1 MYVLIRNEA
10 DSAKPVNEKT
20 FSIPT
25 DISTEPPDDVPLRRR
40 FHALQALLGLSLTA
54 QHNLEKSHLFYEA
67 SQAALQMTGAQAAYL
82 FFRQQATPSSERLGE
97 SVYYRLDRTFYAN
110 GALEKFISALP
121 QQTIEQLGQQVAI
134 QPRANA
140 SHLVVPIHRAHK
152 GMALLDLV
160 HSAGQRVDDF
170 DVELM
175 SQLVQQLDISLRN
188 NYLISASS
196 ALVEL
201 AHGLSTELD
210 LAVLLDKVAKS
221 AAQISNAQASA
232 ILLIQPD
239 NEVMR
244 FAAAYGQAEQDREM
258 LRQLIV
264 PLAGSIAGSVA
275 LSGQP
280 LVSNDVADDPRF
292 YAGISDTVVMK
303 TRSLLA
309 VPMMADDKPIGAL
322 EVINQRYD
330 DGFDEADVE
339 ILTLFA
345 NQAAIVIQNAR
356 LLAERQAS
364 LAELT
369 KLEQRKSQF
378 IALASHELRTPLN
391 LISGYSS
398 LLRSSLPDCQ
408 IDADHE
414 VMDFLGQIDEATSRL
429 TGMVNNITSLYNLET
444 GRTQL
449 LLEKRDVIPII
460 HEVMAEYREWGR
472 KKGIDFRC
480 QLPAHPLY
488 ATCDP
493 IEVNRILGNLVNNAV
508 KCTPEGGQITI
519 SAANTPSTPQA
530 SHSPSGRCC
539 DVRVSV
545 RDTGPGIDSA
555 QLESVFER
563 FFQLGNHLNRVQSG
577 LGLGLPLAK
586 SLVEKHG
593 GQLWAEANPGVG
605 AVFHFTLP
613 AAR

>member
-1 MYVLIRNEA
+1 M
-10 DSAKPVNEKT
+10 NEKT
-20 FSIPT
+20 LSIPA

-54 QHNLEKSHLFYEA
+54 QHNPEKSHFFYEA
-67 SQAALQMTGAQAAYL
+67 SKAALQMTGAQAGYL

-110 GALEKFISALP
+110 GAVEKLISPLP
-121 QQTIEQLGQQVAI
+121 QQTIEQLGQQLAI
-134 QPRANA
+134 QPRANG

-160 HSAGQRVDDF
+160 HGAGQRFDDF
-170 DVELM
+170 DVDLM
-175 SQLVQQLDISLRN
+175 SQLVQQSDISLRN

-210 LAVLLDKVAKS
+210 LAVLLDKVAMS
-221 AAQISNAQASA
+221 AAHISNAQASA

-239 NEVMR
+239 SEVMR

-275 LSGQP
+275 LSGQA
-280 LVSNDVADDPRF
+280 LVSNDVATDPRF
-292 YAGISDTVVMK
+292 YAGISDTVEIK

-309 VPMMADDKPIGAL
+309 VPMMADDEAIGAL

-345 NQAAIVIQNAR
+345 NQAAIAIQNAR

-364 LAELT
+364 LTELT

-398 LLRSSLPDCQ
+398 LLRSSLPDCH

-414 VMDFLGQIDEATSRL
+414 VMDLLGQIDEATSRL

-460 HEVMAEYREWGR
+460 NEVLAEYREWGR
-472 KKGIDFRC
+472 KKGINFRC
-480 QLPAHPLY
+480 QLPTHPLY

-508 KCTPEGGQITI
+508 KFTPEGGKITI
-519 SAANTPSTPQA
+519 SAANKPSTSQA
-530 SHSPSGRCC
+530 SHSPSGPCC
-539 DVRVSV
+539 DVLVSV
-545 RDTGPGIDSA
+545 TDTGPGIDPD
-555 QLESVFER
+555 QVESVFER
-563 FFQLGNHLNRVQSG
+563 FSQIGSHLSRVQG
-577 LGLGLPLAK
+577 GIGLGLPLAK

-613 AAR
+613 AAK

>member
-1 MYVLIRNEA
+1 M
-10 DSAKPVNEKT
+10 NEKT
-20 FSIPT
+20 LSIPA

-54 QHNLEKSHLFYEA
+54 QHNPEKSHFFYEA
-67 SQAALQMTGAQAAYL
+67 SKAALQMTGAQAGYL

-110 GALEKFISALP
+110 GAVEKLISPLP
-121 QQTIEQLGQQVAI
+121 QQAIEQLGQQLAI
-134 QPRANA
+134 QPRANG

-160 HSAGQRVDDF
+160 HGAGQRFDDF
-170 DVELM
+170 DVDLM
-175 SQLVQQLDISLRN
+175 SQLVQQSDISLRN

-210 LAVLLDKVAKS
+210 LAVLLDKVAMS
-221 AAQISNAQASA
+221 AAHISNAQASA

-239 NEVMR
+239 SEVMR

-275 LSGQP
+275 LSGQA
-280 LVSNDVADDPRF
+280 LVSNDVATDPRF
-292 YAGISDTVVMK
+292 YAGISDTVEIK

-309 VPMMADDKPIGAL
+309 VPMMADDEAIGAL

-345 NQAAIVIQNAR
+345 NQAAIAIQNAR

-364 LAELT
+364 LTELT

-398 LLRSSLPDCQ
+398 LLRSSLPDCH

-460 HEVMAEYREWGR
+460 NEVLAEYREWGR
-472 KKGIDFRC
+472 KKGINFRC
-480 QLPAHPLY
+480 QLPTHPLY

-508 KCTPEGGQITI
+508 KFTPEGGKITI
-519 SAANTPSTPQA
+519 SAANKPSTSQA
-530 SHSPSGRCC
+530 SHSPSGPCC
-539 DVRVSV
+539 DVLVSV
-545 RDTGPGIDSA
+545 TDTGPGIDPD
-555 QLESVFER
+555 QVESVFER
-563 FFQLGNHLNRVQSG
+563 FSQIGSHLSRVQG
-577 LGLGLPLAK
+577 GNGLGLPLAK

-613 AAR
+613 AAK